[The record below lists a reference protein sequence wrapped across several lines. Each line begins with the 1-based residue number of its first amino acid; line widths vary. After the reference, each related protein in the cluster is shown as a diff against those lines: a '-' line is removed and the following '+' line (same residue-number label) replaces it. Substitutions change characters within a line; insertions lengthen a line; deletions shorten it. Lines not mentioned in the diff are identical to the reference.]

1 MKSLQIQNKVV
12 PLHSQSGNNESTFKK
27 TGALVQ
33 LVWLEYMPVT
43 HGVTGSSPVRT
54 ASLQSKIRKS
64 SDSQ

>member
-33 LVWLEYMPVT
+33 LVRI
-43 HGVTGSSPVRT
+43 HG
-54 ASLQSKIRKS
+54 
-64 SDSQ
+64 